1 MFYFKDFFNIRFSNA
16 RMIQL
21 QYRELGLAVGGSL
34 AGAQTR
40 VLLSLQ
46 PSTENFVPMFAPLKR
61 VYHDKSMTFYQI
73 RCFFRPQQLSANS
86 FPPSVKE
93 LQIFQIAPLSM

>member
-1 MFYFKDFFNIRFSNA
+1 
-16 RMIQL
+16 MIQL

-46 PSTENFVPMFAPLKR
+46 PSTENFVPMFAPLKG

-73 RCFFRPQQLSANS
+73 RCCFRPQQLSANS

-93 LQIFQIAPLSM
+93 LQIFQIATLSL

>member
-1 MFYFKDFFNIRFSNA
+1 MHV
-16 RMIQL
+16 

-46 PSTENFVPMFAPLKR
+46 PSTENFVPMFAPLKG
-61 VYHDKSMTFYQI
+61 VYHDKSMTFYHV
-73 RCFFRPQQLSANS
+73 RCCFRRKQQSTNWSYIFAIFHQSA
-86 FPPSVKE
+86 
-93 LQIFQIAPLSM
+93 FQNGALAT

>member
-1 MFYFKDFFNIRFSNA
+1 MHV
-16 RMIQL
+16 

-40 VLLSLQ
+40 VLLSFQ
-46 PSTENFVPMFAPLKR
+46 PSTENFVPMFAPLKG

-73 RCFFRPQQLSANS
+73 RCCFRPQQLSANS